1 MGWLKRNSKEE
12 DMTDQHI
19 DNPDNNDGVL
29 PDPFLEIIE
38 QLADIAGATMA
49 GFRAMQ
55 VAAATEFELTAR
67 HLALMTEANQVL
79 AELHTAQKERSA
91 AQTEFDRA
99 SRAENELL
107 TRYLQT
113 RPLSD

>member
-1 MGWLKRNSKEE
+1 MGWLKRKSEE
-12 DMTDQHI
+12 GNMTDQHI

-29 PDPFLEIIE
+29 PDPFLEIVE
-38 QLADIAGATMA
+38 QFEDTAGATMA
-49 GFRAMQ
+49 HFRAMR
-55 VAAATEFELTAR
+55 VVAATEFELTAR